1 MKISIALAVYN
12 GMPHLAEQL
21 DSIAAQRSLPFE
33 VVVSDDA
40 STDGTAECVRSF
52 AARAPFPV
60 KLLQHAKNIGVTEN
74 FWAACGGCSGDVIA
88 LCDDDDVWAVEKVE
102 RLEQAFS
109 DPAAGFAMHES
120 TPVNRSL
127 QPIARPPGVTFERRD
142 GSFTYQIPIDPIQ
155 GGVFPG
161 YVQAIRRE
169 LFADFARRWPADRHR
184 EILAQRGSKRAVA
197 PHDVLLPLFALSYAP
212 AVLIPEK
219 LVLHRIHPQPTKT
232 NGLLFSERRVDR
244 LRGRLKRL
252 AQKASNALSP
262 RSRRNARAYWAQRAE
277 LFELI
282 ADGDARLELISK
294 RAQLYRQRA
303 KGLR

>member
-12 GMPHLAEQL
+12 GMPLLSGQL
-21 DSIAAQRSLPFE
+21 DSIAAQRVLPFE
-33 VVVSDDA
+33 LVVSDDA
-40 STDGTAECVRSF
+40 STDGTAQCVKEF

-60 KLLQHAKNIGVTEN
+60 KLVQHEANVGVTEN
-74 FWAACGGCSGDVIA
+74 FWAACAACSGDVIA

-109 DPAAGFAMHES
+109 GPNAGFAMHES
-120 TPVNRSL
+120 TPVNRAL
-127 QPIARPPGVTFERRD
+127 QPISRRGV
-142 GSFTYQIPIDPIQ
+142 SFQRTASGLTYQNPIDPVQ

-169 LFADFARRWPADRHR
+169 LFADFFRRWPGDRHR
-184 EILAQRGSKRAVA
+184 EILTQRGSKRGVA

-219 LVLHRIHPQPTKT
+219 LVLHRIHPQPSKL
-232 NGLLFSERRVDR
+232 NGLLHSERRVDR
-244 LRGRLKRL
+244 LRGRLQRV
-252 AQKASNALSP
+252 AQKASNVLSP
-262 RSRRNARAYWAQRAE
+262 RARRNARTYWVQRAE

-282 ADGDARLELISK
+282 AQGDPRLELIST

-303 KGLR
+303 KRFG